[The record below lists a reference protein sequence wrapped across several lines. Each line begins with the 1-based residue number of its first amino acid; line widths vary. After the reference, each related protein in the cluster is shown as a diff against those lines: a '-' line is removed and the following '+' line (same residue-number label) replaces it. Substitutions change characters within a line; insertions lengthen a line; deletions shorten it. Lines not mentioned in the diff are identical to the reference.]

1 MDTGGNVIVNRRRF
15 ISAMT
20 AAMPS
25 FGFAK
30 QAETLSVTTASYA
43 GMEDSASW
51 RKEAKQRIE
60 TLRKGRFNVKV
71 TDAVGIPLTNQTVTA
86 KLYRHNFGFGA
97 APRLRR
103 LYGSPYPQEIRQRH
117 LDYCDLLFHKLTP
130 ENAFKWK
137 HHDNNSQYIKP
148 FMTWC
153 AERSIPVRGHC
164 LIWPGF
170 KRAAVEHAKYSGSE
184 VQLRKLLNDHIH
196 KMVSQ
201 YGDPLTEW
209 DVLNEPFSS
218 HDYMDILG
226 PEVVVDWFQQVQQ
239 IRPEVKR
246 YINDYGILTKNS
258 VRHRRFYFN
267 YIAGL
272 LKQGA
277 AIQGIGFQAHIP
289 KGFAPTA
296 PQELLSIMN
305 DFAALN
311 TELQVTEFDFE
322 TPNLEFQARY
332 TEDFMTAVFSH
343 PQMTGLLTWTPFEY
357 AKNSVP
363 KPDAALVDLNLR
375 LKPNGQVWHDLVNK
389 RWSTEVELLT
399 DSRGEINFSGYK
411 GLYHLQL
418 SGANNATFAVPLESD
433 NVNAQINLT

>member
-1 MDTGGNVIVNRRRF
+1 VNRRRF
-15 ISAMT
+15 ISAV
-20 AAMPS
+20 AAAAPS

-30 QAETLSVTTASYA
+30 QAEKQPTSATSYA

-60 TLRKGRFNVKV
+60 VLRKGRFNVKV
-71 TDAVGIPLTNQTVTA
+71 TDVAGMPLSDISVKA
-86 KLYRHNFGFGA
+86 KLYRHDFGFGA

-103 LYGSPYPQEIRQRH
+103 LYGSPYPREIRQRH
-117 LDYCDLLFHKLTP
+117 LEYCDLLFHKLTP

-137 HHDNNSQYIKP
+137 HHDNNSQFIKP
-148 FMTWC
+148 FMGWC

-170 KRAAVEHAKYSGSE
+170 KRAAVEHARYSGSE
-184 VQLRKLLNDHIH
+184 VQLRKLLNDHIY

-218 HDYMDILG
+218 HEFMDILG
-226 PEVVVDWFQQVQQ
+226 PEVAVDWFQQVQQ

-258 VRHRRFYFN
+258 VRHRTFYFN
-267 YIAGL
+267 YIEGL

-332 TEDFMTAVFSH
+332 TEDFMTAVFSQ
-343 PQMTGLLTWTPFEY
+343 PQMTGLLTWTPFDY
-357 AKNSVP
+357 AKNSQHT
-363 KPDAALVDLNLR
+363 LVYRD
-375 LKPNGQVWHDLVNK
+375 
-389 RWSTEVELLT
+389 
-399 DSRGEINFSGYK
+399 
-411 GLYHLQL
+411 
-418 SGANNATFAVPLESD
+418 
-433 NVNAQINLT
+433 

>member
-1 MDTGGNVIVNRRRF
+1 MNRRRF
-15 ISAMT
+15 ISAL
-20 AAMPS
+20 AAATPS
-25 FGFAK
+25 FGFANQVK
-30 QAETLSVTTASYA
+30 NFSTAATSYA
-43 GMEDSASW
+43 GMEDSAGW

-60 TLRKGRFNVKV
+60 TLRKGRFNVKI
-71 TDAVGIPLTNQTVTA
+71 TDAAGMPLANLPVTA
-86 KLYRHNFGFGA
+86 NLYRHEFGFGA

-103 LYGSPYPQEIRQRH
+103 LYGNPYSQELRQGH
-117 LDYCDLLFHKLTP
+117 LEYCDLLFHKLTP

-137 HHDNNSQYIKP
+137 HHDNNSQYIEP
-148 FMTWC
+148 FMEWC
-153 AERSIPVRGHC
+153 AERSITVREHC

-170 KRAAVEHAKYSGSE
+170 RRAAAEHTRYSGNK
-184 VQLRKLLNDHIH
+184 VQLRKLLNNHID

-201 YGDPLTEW
+201 YGHPLTEW

-218 HDYMDILG
+218 HEFMDILG
-226 PEVVVDWFQQVQQ
+226 PEVAVDWFKQVQQ

-246 YINDYGILTKNS
+246 YINDYGVLTKNS
-258 VRHRRFYFN
+258 VRHRTFYFN
-267 YIAGL
+267 YIQGL

-277 AIQGIGFQAHIP
+277 AIQGIWFQAHIP

-305 DFAALN
+305 DFATLN

-322 TPNLEFQARY
+322 TPDLEFQARY
-332 TEDFMTAVFSH
+332 TEDFMTAIFSH

-363 KPDAALVDLNLR
+363 KPDAALVDRNLR

-389 RWSTEVELLT
+389 HWSTEVELIT
-399 DSRGEINFSGYK
+399 DSRGEVNFTGYK
-411 GLYHLQL
+411 GLYHMQV
-418 SGANNATFAVPLESD
+418 SATNGGTFAVPLKSD
-433 NVNAQINLT
+433 TVNAQISLS

>member
-1 MDTGGNVIVNRRRF
+1 MNRRRF
-15 ISAMT
+15 ISAV
-20 AAMPS
+20 AAAVPS

-30 QAETLSVTTASYA
+30 QAESLSIAASSYA
-43 GMEDSASW
+43 GMEDSAGW
-51 RKEAKQRIE
+51 RKDAKQRIE
-60 TLRKGRFNVKV
+60 VLRKGRFNVRV
-71 TDAVGIPLTNQTVTA
+71 TDAAGMPLANLPVKA
-86 KLYRHNFGFGA
+86 NLYRHDFGFGA

-103 LYGSPYPQEIRQRH
+103 LYGNPYPQELRQGH
-117 LDYCDLLFHKLTP
+117 LEYCDLLFHKLTP

-137 HHDNNSQYIKP
+137 HHDNNSQYIEP
-148 FMTWC
+148 FMEWC

-170 KRAAVEHAKYSGSE
+170 RRAAAEHARYSGNK
-184 VQLRKLLNDHIH
+184 VQLRKLLNDHID

-201 YGDPLTEW
+201 YGHPLTEW

-218 HDYMDILG
+218 HEFMDILG
-226 PEVVVDWFQQVQQ
+226 PEVAVDWFKQVQQ

-246 YINDYGILTKNS
+246 YINDYGVLTKNS
-258 VRHRRFYFN
+258 VRHRTFYFN
-267 YIAGL
+267 YIQGL

-305 DFAALN
+305 DFATLN

-322 TPNLEFQARY
+322 TPDLEFQARY

-357 AKNSVP
+357 GKNSVP
-363 KPDAALVDLNLR
+363 KPDAALVDRNLR

-389 RWSTEVELLT
+389 RWSTEVELIT
-399 DSRGEINFSGYK
+399 DSRGEVNFTGYK
-411 GLYHLQL
+411 GLYHMQV
-418 SGANNATFAVPLESD
+418 SAANGGTFAVPLKANTVS
-433 NVNAQINLT
+433 AQINLT

>member
-322 TPNLEFQARY
+322 TLNLEFQARY

-363 KPDAALVDLNLR
+363 KPDAALVDRNLR

>member
-1 MDTGGNVIVNRRRF
+1 M
-15 ISAMT
+15 S
-20 AAMPS
+20 
-25 FGFAK
+25 
-30 QAETLSVTTASYA
+30 LSN
-43 GMEDSASW
+43 
-51 RKEAKQRIE
+51 
-60 TLRKGRFNVKV
+60 L
-71 TDAVGIPLTNQTVTA
+71 PVTA
-86 KLYRHNFGFGA
+86 KLYRHDFGFGA

-117 LDYCDLLFHKLTP
+117 LEYCDLLFHKLTP

-137 HHDNNSQYIKP
+137 HHDNNSQYIEP
-148 FMTWC
+148 FMHWC

-170 KRAAVEHAKYSGSE
+170 RRAAAEYASYSGNKA
-184 VQLRKLLNDHIH
+184 QLRKLLNDHIH

-218 HDYMDILG
+218 HEYMDILG
-226 PEVVVDWFQQVQQ
+226 PEVVIDWFQQVQQ
-239 IRPEVKR
+239 IRPGVKR

-258 VRHRRFYFN
+258 LRHRAFYFN
-267 YIAGL
+267 YIERL

-289 KGFAPTA
+289 TGFAPTA

-305 DFAALN
+305 DFAVLN

-363 KPDAALVDLNLR
+363 KPDAALVDRNLR
-375 LKPNGQVWHDLVNK
+375 LKPNGQVWHDLVNR
-389 RWSTEVELLT
+389 RWSTDVELLT
-399 DSRGEINFSGYK
+399 DSRGEINFTGYK
-411 GLYHLQL
+411 GLYHLKV
-418 SGANNATFAVPLESD
+418 SGANGDTFAVPLKSD
-433 NVNAQINLT
+433 TVNAQISLS

>member
-1 MDTGGNVIVNRRRF
+1 M
-15 ISAMT
+15 
-20 AAMPS
+20 
-25 FGFAK
+25 
-30 QAETLSVTTASYA
+30 
-43 GMEDSASW
+43 
-51 RKEAKQRIE
+51 
-60 TLRKGRFNVKV
+60 
-71 TDAVGIPLTNQTVTA
+71 
-86 KLYRHNFGFGA
+86 
-97 APRLRR
+97 
-103 LYGSPYPQEIRQRH
+103 
-117 LDYCDLLFHKLTP
+117 
-130 ENAFKWK
+130 
-137 HHDNNSQYIKP
+137 
-148 FMTWC
+148 
-153 AERSIPVRGHC
+153 
-164 LIWPGF
+164 
-170 KRAAVEHAKYSGSE
+170 
-184 VQLRKLLNDHIH
+184 QLRKLLNDHIY

-218 HDYMDILG
+218 HEFMDILG
-226 PEVVVDWFQQVQQ
+226 PEVAVDWFQQVQQ

-246 YINDYGILTKNS
+246 YINDYGVLTKNS
-258 VRHRRFYFN
+258 VRHRTFYFN
-267 YIAGL
+267 YIEGL

-332 TEDFMTAVFSH
+332 TEDFMTAVFSQ

-363 KPDAALVDLNLR
+363 KPDAALVDRNLR

-399 DSRGEINFSGYK
+399 DSRGEVNFTGYK
-411 GLYHLQL
+411 GLYHLRV
-418 SGANNATFAVPLESD
+418 SGANNGTFAVPLKSGT
-433 NVNAQINLT
+433 VNAQINLT

>member
-1 MDTGGNVIVNRRRF
+1 MNRRRF
-15 ISAMT
+15 ISAL
-20 AAMPS
+20 AAATPS
-25 FGFAK
+25 FGFANQVK
-30 QAETLSVTTASYA
+30 NFSTAATSYA
-43 GMEDSASW
+43 GMEDSAGW

-60 TLRKGRFNVKV
+60 TLRKGRFNVKI
-71 TDAVGIPLTNQTVTA
+71 TDAAGMPLANLPVTA
-86 KLYRHNFGFGA
+86 NLYRHEFGFGA

-103 LYGSPYPQEIRQRH
+103 LYGNPYSQELRQGH
-117 LDYCDLLFHKLTP
+117 LEYCDSLFHKLTP

-137 HHDNNSQYIKP
+137 HHDNNSQYIEP
-148 FMTWC
+148 FMEWC

-170 KRAAVEHAKYSGSE
+170 RRAAAEHARYSGNK
-184 VQLRKLLNDHIH
+184 VQLRKLLNNHIDN
-196 KMVSQ
+196 MVSQ
-201 YGDPLTEW
+201 YGHPLTEW

-218 HDYMDILG
+218 HEFMDILG
-226 PEVVVDWFQQVQQ
+226 PEVAVDWFKQVQQ

-246 YINDYGILTKNS
+246 YINDYGVLTKNS
-258 VRHRRFYFN
+258 VRHRTFYFN
-267 YIAGL
+267 YIQSL

-305 DFAALN
+305 DFATLN

-322 TPNLEFQARY
+322 TPDLEFQARY

-363 KPDAALVDLNLR
+363 KPDAALVDRNLR
-375 LKPNGQVWHDLVNK
+375 LKANGQVWHDLVNK
-389 RWSTEVELLT
+389 HWSTEVELIT
-399 DSRGEINFSGYK
+399 DSRGEVNFTGYK
-411 GLYHLQL
+411 GLYHMQVSAA
-418 SGANNATFAVPLESD
+418 SGGTFAVPLKANTVS
-433 NVNAQINLT
+433 AQINLT

>member
-1 MDTGGNVIVNRRRF
+1 MNRRRF
-15 ISAMT
+15 ISAL
-20 AAMPS
+20 AAVAPS

-30 QAETLSVTTASYA
+30 QAKDHSTAATAYA

-60 TLRKGRFNVKV
+60 VLRKGRFNVKV
-71 TDAVGIPLTNQTVTA
+71 TDAAGMPLTNLPVTA
-86 KLYRHNFGFGA
+86 KLYRHDFGFGA

-164 LIWPGF
+164 LMWPGF

-363 KPDAALVDLNLR
+363 KPDAALVDRNLR

-418 SGANNATFAVPLESD
+418 SGSNNASFAVPLESD

>member
-1 MDTGGNVIVNRRRF
+1 MNRRRF
-15 ISAMT
+15 ISAV
-20 AAMPS
+20 AATVPS
-25 FGFAK
+25 LGFAK
-30 QAETLSVTTASYA
+30 QTKKRTVGETSYA
-43 GMEDSASW
+43 GMEDSAGW
-51 RKEAKQRIE
+51 RKEAKQRIK

-71 TDAVGIPLTNQTVTA
+71 TDAAGMSLSNLPVTA
-86 KLYRHNFGFGA
+86 KLYRHDFGFGA

-103 LYGSPYPQEIRQRH
+103 LYGSPYPQEIRQSH
-117 LDYCDLLFHKLTP
+117 LEYCDLLFHKMTP

-137 HHDNNSQYIKP
+137 HHDNNSQYIEP
-148 FMTWC
+148 FMHWC

-170 KRAAVEHAKYSGSE
+170 RRAAAEYASYSGNKA
-184 VQLRKLLNDHIH
+184 QLRKLLNDHIH

-218 HDYMDILG
+218 HEFMDILG
-226 PEVVVDWFQQVQQ
+226 PEVVIDWFQQVQQ
-239 IRPEVKR
+239 IRPGVKR

-258 VRHRRFYFN
+258 LRHRAFYFN
-267 YIAGL
+267 YIERL

-289 KGFAPTA
+289 TGFAPTA

-305 DFAALN
+305 DFAVLN
-311 TELQVTEFDFE
+311 AELQVTEFDFE
-322 TPNLEFQARY
+322 TPDLEFQARY

-357 AKNSVP
+357 GKNSVP
-363 KPDAALVDLNLR
+363 KPEAALVDRNLR
-375 LKPNGQVWHDLVNK
+375 LKPNGQVWHDLVN
-389 RWSTEVELLT
+389 RHWSTDVELLT
-399 DSRGEINFSGYK
+399 DSRGEVNFTGYK
-411 GLYHLQL
+411 GLYHLKV
-418 SGANNATFAVPLESD
+418 SGVNGDTFAVPLKSD
-433 NVNAQINLT
+433 TVNAQISLS

>member
-1 MDTGGNVIVNRRRF
+1 MNRRRF
-15 ISAMT
+15 ISAV
-20 AAMPS
+20 AATVPS
-25 FGFAK
+25 LGFAK
-30 QAETLSVTTASYA
+30 QTKKRTVGETSYA
-43 GMEDSASW
+43 GMEDSAGW
-51 RKEAKQRIE
+51 RKEAKQRIK

-71 TDAVGIPLTNQTVTA
+71 TDAAGMSLSNLPVTA
-86 KLYRHNFGFGA
+86 KLYRHDFGFGA

-117 LDYCDLLFHKLTP
+117 LEYCDLLFHKLTP

-137 HHDNNSQYIKP
+137 HHDNNSQYIEP
-148 FMTWC
+148 FMHWC

-170 KRAAVEHAKYSGSE
+170 RRAAAEYASYSGNKA
-184 VQLRKLLNDHIH
+184 QLRKLLNDHIH

-218 HDYMDILG
+218 HEFMDILG
-226 PEVVVDWFQQVQQ
+226 PEVVIDWFQQVQQ
-239 IRPEVKR
+239 IRPGVKR

-258 VRHRRFYFN
+258 LRHRAFYFN
-267 YIAGL
+267 YIERL

-289 KGFAPTA
+289 TGFAPTA

-305 DFAALN
+305 DFAVLN

-322 TPNLEFQARY
+322 TPDLEFQARY

-357 AKNSVP
+357 GKNSVP
-363 KPDAALVDLNLR
+363 KPEAALVDRNLR
-375 LKPNGQVWHDLVNK
+375 LKPNGQVWHYLVN
-389 RWSTEVELLT
+389 RHWSTDVELLT
-399 DSRGEINFSGYK
+399 DSRGEVNFTGYK
-411 GLYHLQL
+411 GLYHLKV
-418 SGANNATFAVPLESD
+418 SGANGDTFAVPLKSD
-433 NVNAQINLT
+433 TVNAQISLS

>member
-1 MDTGGNVIVNRRRF
+1 MNRRRF
-15 ISAMT
+15 ISALV
-20 AAMPS
+20 AAAPS

-30 QAETLSVTTASYA
+30 QAKNDSTAATSYA

-51 RKEAKQRIE
+51 RNEAKQRIE
-60 TLRKGRFNVKV
+60 VLRKGRFNVKV
-71 TDAVGIPLTNQTVTA
+71 TDAAGMPLTNLPVTA
-86 KLYRHNFGFGA
+86 KLYRHDFGFGA

-117 LDYCDLLFHKLTP
+117 LEYCDLLFHKLTP

-148 FMTWC
+148 FMSWC

-164 LIWPGF
+164 LMWPGF

-363 KPDAALVDLNLR
+363 KPDAALVDRNLR
-375 LKPNGQVWHDLVNK
+375 LKSNGQVWHDLVNK

-399 DSRGEINFSGYK
+399 DSRGEINFTGYK

-418 SGANNATFAVPLESD
+418 SAANNATFAVPLKSD

>member
-1 MDTGGNVIVNRRRF
+1 VNRRRF
-15 ISAMT
+15 ISAV
-20 AAMPS
+20 AATVPS
-25 FGFAK
+25 LGFAK
-30 QAETLSVTTASYA
+30 QTKKRTVGETSYA
-43 GMEDSASW
+43 GMEDSAGW
-51 RKEAKQRIE
+51 RKEAKQRIK

-71 TDAVGIPLTNQTVTA
+71 TDAAGMSLSNLPVTA
-86 KLYRHNFGFGA
+86 KLYRHDFGFGA

-103 LYGSPYPQEIRQRH
+103 LYGSPYPQEIRQSH
-117 LDYCDLLFHKLTP
+117 LEYCDLLFHKMTP

-137 HHDNNSQYIKP
+137 HHDNNSQYIEP
-148 FMTWC
+148 FMHWC

-170 KRAAVEHAKYSGSE
+170 RRAAAEYASYSGNKA
-184 VQLRKLLNDHIH
+184 QLRKLLNDHIH

-218 HDYMDILG
+218 HEFMDILG
-226 PEVVVDWFQQVQQ
+226 PEVVIDWFQQVQQ
-239 IRPEVKR
+239 IRPGVKR

-258 VRHRRFYFN
+258 LRHRAFYFN
-267 YIAGL
+267 YIERL

-289 KGFAPTA
+289 TGFAPTA

-305 DFAALN
+305 DFAVLN

-322 TPNLEFQARY
+322 TPDLEFQARY

-357 AKNSVP
+357 GKNSVP
-363 KPDAALVDLNLR
+363 KPEAALVDRNLR
-375 LKPNGQVWHDLVNK
+375 LKPNGQVWHDLVN
-389 RWSTEVELLT
+389 RHWSTDVELLT
-399 DSRGEINFSGYK
+399 DSRGEVNFTGYK
-411 GLYHLQL
+411 GLYHLKV
-418 SGANNATFAVPLESD
+418 SGVNGDTFAVPLKSD
-433 NVNAQINLT
+433 TVNAQISLS

>member
-1 MDTGGNVIVNRRRF
+1 MNRRRF
-15 ISAMT
+15 ISALV
-20 AAMPS
+20 AAAPS

-30 QAETLSVTTASYA
+30 QAKNHSIAATSYA

-60 TLRKGRFNVKV
+60 VLRKGRFNVKV
-71 TDAVGIPLTNQTVTA
+71 TDAAGMPLTNVPVAA
-86 KLYRHNFGFGA
+86 KLYRHDFGFGA
-97 APRLRR
+97 APRLRL
-103 LYGSPYPQEIRQRH
+103 LYGGPFPQEIRQRH
-117 LDYCDLLFHKLTP
+117 LEYCDLLFHKLTP

-148 FMTWC
+148 FMSWC

-164 LIWPGF
+164 LMWPGF
-170 KRAAVEHAKYSGSE
+170 KRAAAEHAEYSGSK

-305 DFAALN
+305 YFAGLN

-322 TPNLEFQARY
+322 TLNLEFQARY

-363 KPDAALVDLNLR
+363 KPDAALVDRNLR

-418 SGANNATFAVPLESD
+418 SGANNPTFAVPLESD

>member
-1 MDTGGNVIVNRRRF
+1 
-15 ISAMT
+15 
-20 AAMPS
+20 
-25 FGFAK
+25 
-30 QAETLSVTTASYA
+30 
-43 GMEDSASW
+43 MEDSAGW

-60 TLRKGRFNVKV
+60 TLRKGRFNVKI
-71 TDAVGIPLTNQTVTA
+71 TDAAGMPLANLPVTA
-86 KLYRHNFGFGA
+86 NLYRHEFGFGA

-103 LYGSPYPQEIRQRH
+103 LYGNPYSQELRQGH
-117 LDYCDLLFHKLTP
+117 LEYCDLLFHKLTP
-130 ENAFKWK
+130 ENSFKWK
-137 HHDNNSQYIKP
+137 HHDNNSQYIEP
-148 FMTWC
+148 FMEWC

-170 KRAAVEHAKYSGSE
+170 RRAAAEHTRYSGNK
-184 VQLRKLLNDHIH
+184 VQLRKLLNNHID

-201 YGDPLTEW
+201 YGHPLTEW

-218 HDYMDILG
+218 HEFMDILG
-226 PEVVVDWFQQVQQ
+226 PEVVIDWFQQVQQ
-239 IRPEVKR
+239 IRPGVKR

-258 VRHRRFYFN
+258 LRHRAFYFN
-267 YIAGL
+267 YIERL

-289 KGFAPTA
+289 TGFAPTA

-305 DFAALN
+305 DFATLN

-322 TPNLEFQARY
+322 TPDLEFQARY
-332 TEDFMTAVFSH
+332 TEDFMTAIFSH

-363 KPDAALVDLNLR
+363 KPDAALVDRNLR

-389 RWSTEVELLT
+389 HWSTEVELIT
-399 DSRGEINFSGYK
+399 DSRGEVNFTGYK
-411 GLYHLQL
+411 GLYHMQV
-418 SGANNATFAVPLESD
+418 SAANGGTFAVPLKANTVS
-433 NVNAQINLT
+433 AQINLT

>member
-246 YINDYGILTKNS
+246 YVNDYGILTKNS

-363 KPDAALVDLNLR
+363 KPDAALVDRNLR

>member
-1 MDTGGNVIVNRRRF
+1 VNRRRF
-15 ISAMT
+15 ISAV
-20 AAMPS
+20 AATVPS
-25 FGFAK
+25 LGFAK
-30 QAETLSVTTASYA
+30 QTKKRTVGETSYA
-43 GMEDSASW
+43 GMEDSAGW
-51 RKEAKQRIE
+51 RKEAKQRIK

-71 TDAVGIPLTNQTVTA
+71 TDAAGMSLSNLPVTA
-86 KLYRHNFGFGA
+86 KLYRHDFGFGA

-103 LYGSPYPQEIRQRH
+103 LYGSPYPQEIRQSH
-117 LDYCDLLFHKLTP
+117 LEYCDLLFHKMTP

-137 HHDNNSQYIKP
+137 HHDNNSQYIEP
-148 FMTWC
+148 FMHWC

-170 KRAAVEHAKYSGSE
+170 RRAAAEYASYSGNKA
-184 VQLRKLLNDHIH
+184 QLRKLLNDHIH

-218 HDYMDILG
+218 HEFMDILG
-226 PEVVVDWFQQVQQ
+226 PEVVIDWFQQVQQ
-239 IRPEVKR
+239 IRPGVKR

-258 VRHRRFYFN
+258 LRHRAFYFN
-267 YIAGL
+267 YIKRL

-289 KGFAPTA
+289 TGFAPTA

-305 DFAALN
+305 DFAVLN

-322 TPNLEFQARY
+322 TPDLEFQARY

-357 AKNSVP
+357 GKNSVP
-363 KPDAALVDLNLR
+363 KPEAALVDRNLR
-375 LKPNGQVWHDLVNK
+375 LKPNGQVWHDLVN
-389 RWSTEVELLT
+389 RHWSTDVELLT
-399 DSRGEINFSGYK
+399 DSRGEVNFTGYK
-411 GLYHLQL
+411 GLYHLKV
-418 SGANNATFAVPLESD
+418 SGANGDTFAVPLKSD
-433 NVNAQINLT
+433 TVNAQISLS

>member
-1 MDTGGNVIVNRRRF
+1 
-15 ISAMT
+15 
-20 AAMPS
+20 MPS

-30 QAETLSVTTASYA
+30 QSETLSIATASYA

-71 TDAVGIPLTNQTVTA
+71 TDAAGMPLTNQTVTA

-103 LYGSPYPQEIRQRH
+103 LYGSPYPEEIRQRH
-117 LDYCDLLFHKLTP
+117 LEYCDLLFHKLTP

-137 HHDNNSQYIKP
+137 HHDNNSEYIKP
-148 FMTWC
+148 FMDWC

-170 KRAAVEHAKYSGSE
+170 KRAAVEHARYSGNK
-184 VQLRKLLNDHIH
+184 VQLRKLLNDHIY

-218 HDYMDILG
+218 HEFMDILG
-226 PEVVVDWFQQVQQ
+226 PEVAVDWFQQVQQ

-246 YINDYGILTKNS
+246 YINDYGVLTKNS
-258 VRHRRFYFN
+258 VRHRKFYFN
-267 YIAGL
+267 YIEGL

-332 TEDFMTAVFSH
+332 TEDFMTAVFSQ

-363 KPDAALVDLNLR
+363 KPDAALVDRNLR

-399 DSRGEINFSGYK
+399 DSRGEVNFTGYK
-411 GLYHLQL
+411 GLYHLRV
-418 SGANNATFAVPLESD
+418 SGANNGTFAVPLKSGT
-433 NVNAQINLT
+433 VNAQINLT

>member
-1 MDTGGNVIVNRRRF
+1 MNRRRF
-15 ISAMT
+15 ISAVL
-20 AAMPS
+20 AATPT

-30 QAETLSVTTASYA
+30 QAQTLSGSAASYA
-43 GMEDSASW
+43 GMEDSANW

-60 TLRKGRFNVKV
+60 VHRKGRFNVEV
-71 TDAVGIPLTNQTVTA
+71 TDASGMPLPNLPVTA
-86 KLYRHNFGFGA
+86 KLYRHDFGFGA

-103 LYGSPYPQEIRQRH
+103 LYSSPYPQEIRQQH
-117 LDYCDLLFHKLTP
+117 LEFCDLLFHKLTP

-137 HHDNNSQYIKP
+137 HHDNNSQYIRP
-148 FMTWC
+148 FMDWC
-153 AERSIPVRGHC
+153 MERSIPVRGHC

-170 KRAAVEHAKYSGSE
+170 KRAAAEHARYSGDKS
-184 VQLRKLLNDHIH
+184 QLRKLLNNHIH

-218 HDYMDILG
+218 HEYMDILG
-226 PEVVVDWFQQVQQ
+226 PEVAVEWFQQVQQ

-258 VRHRRFYFN
+258 LRHRTFYFN

-289 KGFAPTA
+289 KGYAPPP
-296 PQELLSIMN
+296 PQQLLSIMN
-305 DFAALN
+305 DFATLE

-322 TPNLEFQARY
+322 TPDLDFQARY

-363 KPDAALVDLNLR
+363 KPDAALVDRNLR
-375 LKPNGQVWHDLVNK
+375 LKPNGRVWHDLVNK
-389 RWSTEVELLT
+389 RWLTDVELLT
-399 DSRGEINFSGYK
+399 DSRGEINFTGYK
-411 GLYHLQL
+411 GLYHMQV
-418 SGANNATFAVPLESD
+418 SADNGRTFSVPLKSGTAK
-433 NVNAQINLT
+433 AQIILT

>member
-363 KPDAALVDLNLR
+363 KPDAALVDRNLR

>member
-246 YINDYGILTKNS
+246 YVNDYGILTKNS

-322 TPNLEFQARY
+322 TLNLEFQARY

-363 KPDAALVDLNLR
+363 KPDAALVDRNLR

>member
-30 QAETLSVTTASYA
+30 QAETLTVTTASYA

-164 LIWPGF
+164 LMWPGF

-246 YINDYGILTKNS
+246 YVNDYGILTKNS

-363 KPDAALVDLNLR
+363 KPDAALVDRNLR

>member
-1 MDTGGNVIVNRRRF
+1 VNRRRF
-15 ISAMT
+15 ISALV
-20 AAMPS
+20 AAAPS

-30 QAETLSVTTASYA
+30 QAKNDSTAATSYA

-51 RKEAKQRIE
+51 RNEAKQRIE
-60 TLRKGRFNVKV
+60 VLRKGRFNVKV
-71 TDAVGIPLTNQTVTA
+71 TDAAGMPLTNLPVTA
-86 KLYRHNFGFGA
+86 KLYRHDFGFGA

-117 LDYCDLLFHKLTP
+117 LEYCDLLFHKLTP

-148 FMTWC
+148 FMSWC

-164 LIWPGF
+164 LMWPGF
-170 KRAAVEHAKYSGSE
+170 KRAAAEHAKYSGSE

-226 PEVVVDWFQQVQQ
+226 PEVAVDWFQQVQQ

-296 PQELLSIMN
+296 PQELLFIMN
-305 DFAALN
+305 DFAMLN

-357 AKNSVP
+357 AKNRVP
-363 KPDAALVDLNLR
+363 KPDAALVDRDLR

-399 DSRGEINFSGYK
+399 DSRGEINFTGYK

-418 SGANNATFAVPLESD
+418 SAANNATFAVPLKSD